1 MQVQHRL
8 KRADPVID
16 LPNLVEIQLD
26 SYQWFLKEGLI
37 ELFRS
42 FSPIHDFTGN
52 LALELVDY
60 TLGDPKY
67 SVEECRNRDMTFEAP
82 IKAIVRLSV
91 KDQEVIESEVYLGD
105 LPLMTE
111 RGTFVINGAER
122 VVVSQLARS
131 PGVYFKD
138 TMDLSGR
145 VLYYATIIP
154 NEGAWVEVDTDSNN
168 VITVRIGQTRKFPLT
183 TLLRALNHFEKACPM
198 VEAEVP
204 LLEAVGYELI
214 DDLVDLNTG
223 EVLIEK
229 GRQVRPR
236 EASRAKKA
244 GAAEMVKIRRQAVPC
259 DTTKDILEI
268 FSERETLHEITR
280 ATLRNKRPVNDIP
293 EAKGGK
299 IIGRSCQKI
308 GDEAAKKI

>member
-82 IKAIVRLSV
+82 IKATVRLSV

-168 VITVRIGQTRKFPLT
+168 VITVRIGQDRKS
-183 TLLRALNHFEKACPM
+183 
-198 VEAEVP
+198 VV
-204 LLEAVGYELI
+204 
-214 DDLVDLNTG
+214 
-223 EVLIEK
+223 
-229 GRQVRPR
+229 
-236 EASRAKKA
+236 
-244 GAAEMVKIRRQAVPC
+244 
-259 DTTKDILEI
+259 
-268 FSERETLHEITR
+268 
-280 ATLRNKRPVNDIP
+280 
-293 EAKGGK
+293 
-299 IIGRSCQKI
+299 
-308 GDEAAKKI
+308 